1 VHKWQINERIS
12 KLLKYHIIM
21 IDKIE
26 KASNLEAP
34 ISLAALALL
43 MLIVSY
49 IPKYILS
56 CFLSIFVKPKL
67 ITDQGI
73 MKSRFEI
80 STKGGAAG
88 GSG

>member
-1 VHKWQINERIS
+1 
-12 KLLKYHIIM
+12 M
-21 IDKIE
+21 IEKIE
-26 KASNLEAP
+26 KAGDVEAP

-43 MLIVSY
+43 MFIASF

-56 CFLSIFVKPKL
+56 CFLSFFVKPKL
-67 ITDQGI
+67 ITDQGTI
-73 MKSRFEI
+73 KSRFEI